1 MNKEDALRQLLNY
14 LAMIDTHDDFT
25 PELLA
30 LIAGSG
36 TEADVFRLLVMRLT
50 MLKAL
55 GIHAVRHKE
64 FENIG
69 GGLYSMHLAGKGFN
83 LRILYAFLANQSPVL
98 LLALHERAG
107 KRKTDYSGYIPQAAE
122 RLRQKKEEL

>member
-30 LIAGSG
+30 
-36 TEADVFRLLVMRLT
+36 F
-50 MLKAL
+50 
-55 GIHAVRHKE
+55 RHKE

-98 LLALHERAG
+98 LLAFHERAG

>member
-55 GIHAVRHKE
+55 GIHAVMHKE

-83 LRILYAFLANQSPVL
+83 LRILYAFLAKQSPVL
-98 LLALHERAG
+98 MLAFHERAG

>member
-14 LAMIDTHDDFT
+14 LAMIDAHDDFT

-55 GIHAVRHKE
+55 GIYAV
-64 FENIG
+64 
-69 GGLYSMHLAGKGFN
+69 
-83 LRILYAFLANQSPVL
+83 AF
-98 LLALHERAG
+98 HERAG

>member
-55 GIHAVRHKE
+55 GIYAVRHKE

-69 GGLYSMHLAGKGFN
+69 GGLYSMHLTGKGFN

-98 LLALHERAG
+98 LLAFQNAQASVR
-107 KRKTDYSGYIPQAAE
+107 RTIPATFRRPAE

>member
-69 GGLYSMHLAGKGFN
+69 GGLYSMHLAG
-83 LRILYAFLANQSPVL
+83 
-98 LLALHERAG
+98 
-107 KRKTDYSGYIPQAAE
+107 
-122 RLRQKKEEL
+122 

>member
-14 LAMIDTHDDFT
+14 LAMIDAHDDFT

-55 GIHAVRHKE
+55 GIYAVRHKE

-69 GGLYSMHLAGKGFN
+69 GGLSLQ
-83 LRILYAFLANQSPVL
+83 YAPD
-98 LLALHERAG
+98 G
-107 KRKTDYSGYIPQAAE
+107 KR
-122 RLRQKKEEL
+122 L

>member
-36 TEADVFRLLVMRLT
+36 TEADVFRLLV
-50 MLKAL
+50 
-55 GIHAVRHKE
+55 
-64 FENIG
+64 
-69 GGLYSMHLAGKGFN
+69 S
-83 LRILYAFLANQSPVL
+83 VL
-98 LLALHERAG
+98 
-107 KRKTDYSGYIPQAAE
+107 PC
-122 RLRQKKEEL
+122 